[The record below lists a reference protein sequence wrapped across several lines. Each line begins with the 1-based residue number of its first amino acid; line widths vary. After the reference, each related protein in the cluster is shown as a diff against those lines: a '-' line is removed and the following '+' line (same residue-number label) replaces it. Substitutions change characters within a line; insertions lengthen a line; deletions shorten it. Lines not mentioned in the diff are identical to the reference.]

1 MKQLLSVFLSVFL
14 LSTLGFSQNS
24 CSKYYPFIEGKT
36 FQITSYDKKG
46 KKTSVVD
53 YNITN
58 VTDNTATFNTKIL
71 DDKGK
76 EITTNSYDITCK
88 NDAIS
93 IDFKSLISPE
103 LLEQYKDMELYISGT
118 NIELPN
124 NLVVGQELK
133 DADMIMTIKM
143 GGINMNMTMQLT
155 DRKVDAMESVTT
167 SAGTFDCYVI
177 SYTTEVKMGLKQTN
191 MAKDW
196 IAEGVGMVKS
206 EAHNKNGKLLGYS
219 ELTQISN

>member
-1 MKQLLSVFLSVFL
+1 MKNIFPFFLCGVII
-14 LSTLGFSQNS
+14 STLSFGQNS
-24 CSKYYPFIEGKT
+24 CSKYYPFVEGKT

-46 KKTSVVD
+46 KKATVVD

-58 VTDNTATFNTKIL
+58 VTNNTATFNTIIY

-76 EITTNSYDITCK
+76 EVTTTSYNIACE

-93 IDFKSLISPE
+93 IDFNSLISPE
-103 LLEQYKDMELYISGT
+103 LLEQYKDMELDVTGT
-118 NIELPN
+118 NIEIPN
-124 NLVVGQELK
+124 NLTVGQSLK

-143 GGINMNMTMQLT
+143 GGLNMNMTMQLT
-155 DRKVDAMESVTT
+155 DRKVDARESVTT
-167 SAGTFDCYVI
+167 SAGTFNCYVI
-177 SYTTEVKMGLKQTN
+177 SYTTQVKMGLSQTY

-206 EAHNKNGKLLGYS
+206 ESFNKKGKLLGYS
-219 ELTQISN
+219 ELTQVSN

>member
-1 MKQLLSVFLSVFL
+1 MKHIISIFLSTFFI
-14 LSTLGFSQNS
+14 STLSFGQNS

-36 FQITSYDKKG
+36 FQITTYDKKG
-46 KKTSVVD
+46 KKATVVD

-58 VTDNTATFNTKIL
+58 VTSNTATFNTKIY

-76 EITTNSYDITCK
+76 EVTTTSYDITCD
-88 NDAIS
+88 NNAIS
-93 IDFKSLISPE
+93 IDFNSLISPE
-103 LLEQYKDMELYISGT
+103 LLEQYKDMELDVTGT
-118 NIELPN
+118 NIEIPN
-124 NLVVGQELK
+124 SLTVGQALK
-133 DADMIMTIKM
+133 DAAMIMTIKM
-143 GGINMNMTMQLT
+143 GGLNMNMTMHLT
-155 DRKVDAMESVTT
+155 DRKVAARESVTT

-206 EAHNKNGKLLGYS
+206 ETFNKNGKLLGYS

>member
-1 MKQLLSVFLSVFL
+1 MKNIFPFFLCAFII
-14 LSTLGFSQNS
+14 STLSFGQNS
-24 CSKYYPFIEGKT
+24 CSKYYPFVEGKT

-46 KKTSVVD
+46 KKATVVD

-58 VTDNTATFNTKIL
+58 VTNNTATFNTIIY

-76 EITTNSYDITCK
+76 EVTTTSYDITCE

-93 IDFKSLISPE
+93 IDFNSLVSPE
-103 LLEQYKDMELYISGT
+103 LLEQYKDMELDVTGT
-118 NIELPN
+118 NIEIPN
-124 NLVVGQELK
+124 NLTVGQGLK

-143 GGINMNMTMQLT
+143 GGINMNMTMQLM
-155 DRKVDAMESVTT
+155 DRKVDARESVTT
-167 SAGTFDCYVI
+167 SAGTFNCYVI
-177 SYTTEVKMGLKQTN
+177 SYTTQVKMGLSQTY

-206 EAHNKNGKLLGYS
+206 ESFNKKGKLLGYS
-219 ELTQISN
+219 ELTQVSN

>member
-1 MKQLLSVFLSVFL
+1 MKHIISIFLSVFFI
-14 LSTLGFSQNS
+14 STLSYGQNS

-36 FQITSYDKKG
+36 FQITTYDKKG
-46 KKTSVVD
+46 KTSAVVD

-58 VTDNTATFNTKIL
+58 VTNNTATFNTKIH

-76 EITTNSYDITCK
+76 EVTTTSYDITCE

-93 IDFKSLISPE
+93 IDFNSLVSPE
-103 LLEQYKDMELYISGT
+103 LLEQYKDMELDVTGT
-118 NIELPN
+118 NIEIPN
-124 NLVVGQELK
+124 NLTVGQALK
-133 DADMIMTIKM
+133 DAAMIMTIKM
-143 GGINMNMTMQLT
+143 GGLNMNMTMNLT
-155 DRKVDAMESVTT
+155 DRKVDARESVTT

-206 EAHNKNGKLLGYS
+206 ETFNKNGKLLGYS

>member
-1 MKQLLSVFLSVFL
+1 MKQIISIFLSVFFI
-14 LSTLGFSQNS
+14 STLSYGQNS

-46 KKTSVVD
+46 KKASVVD

-58 VTDNTATFNTKIL
+58 VTDNTATFNTKIY

-76 EITTNSYDITCK
+76 EVTTTSYDITCE

-93 IDFKSLISPE
+93 IDFNSLISPE
-103 LLEQYKDMELYISGT
+103 LLEQYKDMELDIRGT
-118 NIELPN
+118 NIEIPN

-133 DADMIMTIKM
+133 DADMTMTIKM
-143 GGINMNMTMQLT
+143 GGINMNMTMQLMN
-155 DRKVDAMESVTT
+155 RKVDARESVTT
-167 SAGTFDCYVI
+167 TAGTFDCYVI

-196 IAEGVGMVKS
+196 IAEGIGMVKS
-206 EAHNKNGKLLGYS
+206 ESYNKNGKLLGYS